1 MRARLGAVAM
11 VAAEL
16 AGCAT
21 GPRTFPVEVSRFHYD
36 PVATRGTVKVE
47 PAPDAQAG
55 PEFQD
60 YAAAVTA
67 ELTRTGYAPAAAGA
81 KPDNVVTVAFARI
94 SRGLPPRRS
103 PVTIGIGGGGYSGG
117 YRGGGGVGGGV
128 SFPVGGGG
136 AREGVATQLTVTI
149 RRGAD
154 TIWEGRAQT
163 VTDLS
168 RPDASSGAVAQRL
181 ATALFT
187 GFPGESGR
195 TISVP

>member
-1 MRARLGAVAM
+1 MRARLAAVVM
-11 VAAEL
+11 VAAGL

-36 PVATRGTVKVE
+36 PVATRGTVTVE
-47 PAPDAQAG
+47 PAPDVQAG
-55 PEFQD
+55 PEFGD
-60 YAAAVTA
+60 YAAAVSA
-67 ELTRTGYAPAAAGA
+67 ELTRVGYATAAPGA
-81 KPDNVVTVAFARI
+81 RPENVVTVAFART

-117 YRGGGGVGGGV
+117 YGGGGGVGGGV
-128 SFPVGGGG
+128 SFPVGGG

-168 RPDASSGAVAQRL
+168 RPDATSAAVAQRL